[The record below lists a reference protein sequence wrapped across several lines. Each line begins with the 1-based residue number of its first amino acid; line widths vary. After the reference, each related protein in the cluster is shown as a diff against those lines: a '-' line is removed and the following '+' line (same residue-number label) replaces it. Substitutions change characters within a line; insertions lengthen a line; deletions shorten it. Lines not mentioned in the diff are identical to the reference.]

1 MAMYHSWAKEMYG
14 LDQFEDVLT
23 KVYFFVG
30 CDLQTLSCSSK
41 DDIRGIMSNYR
52 DVEIQ
57 KFEPLLLSRG
67 VMGSHPLLFQP
78 LLNETRQGEQTQQE
92 HDEQTQE
99 QHRESEQKQQ
109 EERSEQTQEQTEQ
122 QNEQQ
127 APNAENNTTE
137 QTQTP
142 PSTVSSTNRERH
154 AHFTIMI
161 TPLRRVLLPA
171 PRLDS
176 PLPQRHLHNLL
187 PLANLHLLTV
197 RSKHLRLIPSPTTHL
212 NIPFPLRLQHLRLS
226 HHHHHGRENHQYGHV
241 TVELRAE
248 ERNRA
253 HLAQHLRQSHGGV
266 RRLRQL
272 RLNEKKER
280 T

>member
-30 CDLQTLSCSSK
+30 CNLQTLSCSSK

-67 VMGSHPLLFQP
+67 LMGSHPLLFQP
-78 LLNETRQGEQTQQE
+78 LLSEPQQNEQMQQ
-92 HDEQTQE
+92 
-99 QHRESEQKQQ
+99 
-109 EERSEQTQEQTEQ
+109 ERSEQTQQQQESEQTQQQQESEQ
-122 QNEQQ
+122 TQQEQNEQQ
-127 APNAENNTTE
+127 ENEQQPPNNDNNTTE
-137 QTQTP
+137 QPQTP
-142 PSTVSSTNRERH
+142 PSFVSSTNREWH

-161 TPLRRVLLPA
+161 TPLRRMLLPTA
-171 PRLDS
+171 RLDS
-176 PLPQRHLHNLL
+176 SLPQRHLHNLF

-212 NIPFPLRLQHLRLS
+212 NIPFPLRLHHLRLS
-226 HHHHHGRENHQYGHV
+226 HHHHHGRKNHQHRHV
-241 TVELRAE
+241 AVELRAQ

-253 HLAQHLRQSHGGV
+253 HLAQHLR
-266 RRLRQL
+266 
-272 RLNEKKER
+272 
-280 T
+280 

>member
-30 CDLQTLSCSSK
+30 CNQQTLSCSSK

-57 KFEPLLLSRG
+57 KFEPSLLSRG
-67 VMGSHPLLFQP
+67 LMGSHPLLFQP
-78 LLNETRQGEQTQQE
+78 LLNEPQQGEQTQQE
-92 HDEQTQE
+92 
-99 QHRESEQKQQ
+99 RSEQAQQQQ
-109 EERSEQTQEQTEQ
+109 ESEQTQQEQSEQ

-127 APNAENNTTE
+127 TTNTSNNTTE
-137 QTQTP
+137 QPQTP
-142 PSTVSSTNRERH
+142 PSTVSSTNREWH

-161 TPLRRVLLPA
+161 TPLRRMLLPTA
-171 PRLDS
+171 RLDS
-176 PLPQRHLHNLL
+176 PLPQRHLHNLF

-197 RSKHLRLIPSPTTHL
+197 RSQHLRLIPSPPTHL

-226 HHHHHGRENHQYGHV
+226 HHHHHGRENHQHRHV
-241 TVELRAE
+241 AVELRAE

-280 T
+280 TWRSVKK

>member
-23 KVYFFVG
+23 KVCFFVW
-30 CDLQTLSCSSK
+30 CNQQTLSCSSK

-57 KFEPLLLSRG
+57 KFEPLLFSRG
-67 VMGSHPLLFQP
+67 LMGSHPLLFQP
-78 LLNETRQGEQTQQE
+78 LLNEPQQGEQTQQE
-92 HDEQTQE
+92 
-99 QHRESEQKQQ
+99 RSEQAQQQQ
-109 EERSEQTQEQTEQ
+109 ESEQTQQEQSEQ

-127 APNAENNTTE
+127 TTNTSNNTTE
-137 QTQTP
+137 QPQTP
-142 PSTVSSTNRERH
+142 PSTVSSTNREWH

-161 TPLRRVLLPA
+161 TPLCRMLLPTA
-171 PRLDS
+171 RLDS
-176 PLPQRHLHNLL
+176 SLPQRHLHNLF

-212 NIPFPLRLQHLRLS
+212 NIPFPLRLHHLRLS
-226 HHHHHGRENHQYGHV
+226 HHHHHGRENHQHRHV
-241 TVELRAE
+241 AVELRAE
-248 ERNRA
+248 ERNRT

-272 RLNEKKER
+272 RLNEKSER
-280 T
+280 TWRSVKK